1 MITIYIRLRLHEK
14 AEEVVGYIK
23 EDKVVL
29 NMEIWWVLLNAYSQL
44 GKLDEAEQV
53 MVSMR
58 ASMYSPD
65 TNAYNTW

>member
-29 NMEIWWVLLNAYSQL
+29 NMEIW
-44 GKLDEAEQV
+44 
-53 MVSMR
+53 
-58 ASMYSPD
+58 
-65 TNAYNTW
+65 